1 MFVLLYRLLKIF
13 DDLPVAVQKNTL
25 ANFVDADQ
33 IDSWALDAMTLFA
46 DSMIIQGSGQKINP
60 KETTNRAQMAQVLY
74 NILRMPLTRQKIHRS
89 VFWVLSFSIK
99 IIN

>member
-33 IDSWALDAMTLFA
+33 IDTWALDAMILFA
-46 DSMIIQGSGQKINP
+46 DSLIIQGSGQKINP

-74 NILRMPLTRQKIHRS
+74 NILS
-89 VFWVLSFSIK
+89 LSLER
-99 IIN
+99 